1 MQIYEDIPRLYTAL
15 AEWSACLTYLLL
27 IRKTVRSAPFWLI
40 SVAFLILQSLWL
52 LSTGNLPTV
61 FWIPSM
67 AVAAVLMYAFLM
79 YGSGLSPLAVGYCC
93 AKAFLLAELAASLE
107 WQLHSYLEAAG
118 LLFASLRLLLL
129 IAVYG
134 ICFSTAAFLEK
145 PLFTEEYFRQLTARE
160 MFSAAGITLVVFA
173 FSNLSFIIANSPFT
187 SRLRA
192 DIFNIRTLADL
203 AAHIKASEES
213 IEQVRRGD
221 IFVVR
226 PGENIPV
233 DGIVLEG
240 SLQVVEEDIWGN
252 RGILEQ
258 VGEGELYGAA
268 FACAGIQKS
277 PVSVVAAKK
286 SRVLRIQMEKLMQVC
301 PNGCPAHQQMIRNLV
316 YLLARKNVALNEKIK
331 HISRRTTREKLL
343 AYLADQAKKAG
354 KKDFSIPFDRQE
366 LADYLCVDRSAMSAE
381 LGKLKREGKI
391 DLWKNEFRL
400 LS

>member
-1 MQIYEDIPRLYTAL
+1 MFQQIGE
-15 AEWSACLTYLLL
+15 EE
-27 IRKTVRSAPFWLI
+27 RK
-40 SVAFLILQSLWL
+40 
-52 LSTGNLPTV
+52 
-61 FWIPSM
+61 
-67 AVAAVLMYAFLM
+67 
-79 YGSGLSPLAVGYCC
+79 
-93 AKAFLLAELAASLE
+93 KLLACMDGRETVWE
-107 WQLHSYLEAAG
+107 KGQI
-118 LLFASLRLLLL
+118 LL
-129 IAVYG
+129 G
-134 ICFSTAAFLEK
+134 
-145 PLFTEEYFRQLTARE
+145 EEE
-160 MFSAAGITLVVFA
+160 
-173 FSNLSFIIANSPFT
+173 P
-187 SRLRA
+187 A
-192 DIFNIRTLADL
+192 D
-203 AAHIKASEES
+203 HI
-213 IEQVRRGD
+213 
-221 IFVVR
+221 
-226 PGENIPV
+226 
-233 DGIVLEG
+233 GIVLEG

-343 AYLADQAKKAG
+343 AFLADQAKQAG

-391 DLWKNEFRL
+391 DFWKNEFRL